1 MKVLFVTN
9 FKPGRGGISG
19 QVELLL
25 KYLKQ
30 DGHEVSVFSTK
41 GSVLRRLKAFF
52 ELKRVSKE
60 CDIIHAHGCS
70 GTGMIPIVFSVI
82 AGRRN
87 QKRVV
92 ATYHGGCADSF
103 FKRHTRFVKNYLTKT
118 DANIVL
124 SGFLAKV
131 FDKYQIP
138 YTIIP
143 NIVELDGDAF
153 REREMVR
160 PDFVSVRTLSQLYN
174 IECIVKAFEI
184 VKGKLPD
191 ARLTIVGDG
200 PSRQSLEQMVADLGI
215 KDVVF
220 TGRVPNSDIYKYL
233 DGSDIMLSAP
243 RIDNMPVS
251 ILEAFNAGLLVISSN
266 VGGVPYMVEDGRNGM
281 LFESDNHIMLAEK
294 MMEAVEDGEKTKEM
308 IREAKSCVSDY
319 SWEKVKDKLF
329 KVYNL

>member
-19 QVELLL
+19 QVEFLA
-25 KYLKQ
+25 KYLRQ
-30 DGHEVSVFSTK
+30 EGFETSVFSTK
-41 GSVLRRLKAFF
+41 GSVLRRVKAFF
-52 ELKRVSKE
+52 ELIRVSKDY
-60 CDIIHAHGCS
+60 DIIHAHGCS
-70 GTGMIPIVFSVI
+70 GTGMIPVVFSVM
-82 AGRRN
+82 AGRKN

-92 ATYHGGCADSF
+92 ATYHGGEADAF
-103 FKRHTRFVKNYLTKT
+103 FEKHTRFVKKYLTKT

-124 SGFLAKV
+124 SGFLARV

-143 NIVELDGDAF
+143 NIVELDGGAF
-153 REREMVR
+153 RERKAIK
-160 PDFVSVRTLSQLYN
+160 PDYVSIRTLSPLYN
-174 IECIVKAFEI
+174 IECIIKAFEI

-200 PSRQSLEQMVADLGI
+200 PSHQSLEQMVAYLGI

-294 MMEAVEDGEKTKEM
+294 MIEAVENDEKSKEM
-308 IREAKSCVSDY
+308 IRNAQKCVSDY

-329 KVYNL
+329 KAYNL